1 MLTDN
6 EDMFPK
12 ILKTRTCIVDNIT
25 LQRPKRDIVT

>member
-12 ILKTRTCIVDNIT
+12 IPKTRTCIADIVT